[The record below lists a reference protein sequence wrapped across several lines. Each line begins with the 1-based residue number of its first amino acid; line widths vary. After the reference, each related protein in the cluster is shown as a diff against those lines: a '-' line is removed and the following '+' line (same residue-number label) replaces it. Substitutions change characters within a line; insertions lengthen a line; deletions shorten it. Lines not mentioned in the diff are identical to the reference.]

1 MQCMSNTL
9 TTTTTNKQG
18 ATTMN
23 KEVLKA
29 YYKAAK
35 AHKALNEYTFEG
47 TGASQLHCE
56 YLQKEYNKAAR
67 EYQEAKAKNKG

>member
-1 MQCMSNTL
+1 
-9 TTTTTNKQG
+9 
-18 ATTMN
+18 MN

-35 AHKALNEYTFEG
+35 AHKALNEYRFDG
-47 TGASQLHCE
+47 SGASQLHCE

-67 EYQEAKAKNKG
+67 EYQETKKQQQ